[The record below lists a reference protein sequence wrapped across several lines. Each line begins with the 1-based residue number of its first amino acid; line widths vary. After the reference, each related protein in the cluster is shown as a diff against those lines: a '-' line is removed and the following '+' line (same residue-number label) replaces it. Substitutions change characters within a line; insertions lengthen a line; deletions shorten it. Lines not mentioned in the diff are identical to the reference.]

1 MPAKVLIVDDEKD
14 FLDIMA
20 ERMGARGVEVSTTTS
35 AENALK
41 MVLKES
47 YDAVI
52 MDLMMPEMDGFK
64 ALKLFKET
72 RPDLPIILLTA
83 NVPEEKCI
91 EAIKLGA
98 MDVIEKP
105 ADLNLLTQ
113 KIEEAKALKVNAIHA
128 EHEAL
133 STNSPG
139 RGRRI
144 SRFGHL
150 FPWLCCYL
158 PRTRNKSFVR
168 LPQSAQA
175 RVYSRELPAWQ
186 FTQAPWLPAREF
198 PPENQ
203 RWGRPP
209 EIQ

>member
-1 MPAKVLIVDDEKD
+1 MTAKVLIVDDEKD

-20 ERMGARGVEVSTTTS
+20 ERMGAWGMEVSTATS
-35 AENALK
+35 AEKALK

-72 RPDLPIILLTA
+72 RPDVSIILLTA
-83 NVPEEKCI
+83 NLTEEKCI

-113 KIEEAKALKVNAIHA
+113 KIEEAKALKI
-128 EHEAL
+128 
-133 STNSPG
+133 
-139 RGRRI
+139 RRD
-144 SRFGHL
+144 HD
-150 FPWLCCYL
+150 
-158 PRTRNKSFVR
+158 
-168 LPQSAQA
+168 Q
-175 RVYSRELPAWQ
+175 
-186 FTQAPWLPAREF
+186 
-198 PPENQ
+198 
-203 RWGRPP
+203 
-209 EIQ
+209 

>member
-20 ERMGARGVEVSTTTS
+20 ERMEARGMNVTTTTS
-35 AENALK
+35 GEDALE

-64 ALKLFKET
+64 ALKLFKES
-72 RPDLPIILLTA
+72 RPDVPIILLTA
-83 NVPEEKCI
+83 NVPEEKCL

-113 KIEEAKALKVNAIHA
+113 KIEAAKALKIKKLN
-128 EHEAL
+128 
-133 STNSPG
+133 N
-139 RGRRI
+139 
-144 SRFGHL
+144 SRFK
-150 FPWLCCYL
+150 
-158 PRTRNKSFVR
+158 R
-168 LPQSAQA
+168 
-175 RVYSRELPAWQ
+175 
-186 FTQAPWLPAREF
+186 
-198 PPENQ
+198 
-203 RWGRPP
+203 
-209 EIQ
+209 

>member
-35 AENALK
+35 AENALN
-41 MVLKES
+41 MVRKET
-47 YDAVI
+47 YDVVI

-72 RPDLPIILLTA
+72 QPDLPIILLTA

-91 EAIKLGA
+91 EAIELGA

-113 KIEEAKALKVNAIHA
+113 KIKDAKARK
-128 EHEAL
+128 
-133 STNSPG
+133 
-139 RGRRI
+139 
-144 SRFGHL
+144 
-150 FPWLCCYL
+150 
-158 PRTRNKSFVR
+158 NK
-168 LPQSAQA
+168 
-175 RVYSRELPAWQ
+175 
-186 FTQAPWLPAREF
+186 
-198 PPENQ
+198 
-203 RWGRPP
+203 
-209 EIQ
+209 

>member
-1 MPAKVLIVDDEKD
+1 MSTKVLIVDDERD

-20 ERMGARGVEVSTTTS
+20 ERMGARGMDVATAAS
-35 AENALK
+35 AEDALK

-72 RPDLPIILLTA
+72 SPDLQIILLTA

-105 ADLNLLTQ
+105 ADLDLLTQ
-113 KIEEAKALKVNAIHA
+113 KIEAAKARKLKK
-128 EHEAL
+128 L
-133 STNSPG
+133 TND
-139 RGRRI
+139 
-144 SRFGHL
+144 
-150 FPWLCCYL
+150 
-158 PRTRNKSFVR
+158 
-168 LPQSAQA
+168 
-175 RVYSRELPAWQ
+175 E
-186 FTQAPWLPAREF
+186 
-198 PPENQ
+198 
-203 RWGRPP
+203 
-209 EIQ
+209 

>member
-20 ERMGARGVEVSTTTS
+20 ERMGARGVQVSTTTS

-41 MVLKES
+41 MVLKET
-47 YDAVI
+47 YDVVI
-52 MDLMMPEMDGFK
+52 MDLLMPEMDGFK

-113 KIEEAKALKVNAIHA
+113 KIKEAKARK
-128 EHEAL
+128 
-133 STNSPG
+133 
-139 RGRRI
+139 
-144 SRFGHL
+144 
-150 FPWLCCYL
+150 
-158 PRTRNKSFVR
+158 NK
-168 LPQSAQA
+168 
-175 RVYSRELPAWQ
+175 
-186 FTQAPWLPAREF
+186 
-198 PPENQ
+198 
-203 RWGRPP
+203 
-209 EIQ
+209 

>member
-41 MVLKES
+41 MVRKET
-47 YDAVI
+47 YDVVI

-72 RPDLPIILLTA
+72 QPDLPIILLTA

-113 KIEEAKALKVNAIHA
+113 KIKDAKARK
-128 EHEAL
+128 
-133 STNSPG
+133 
-139 RGRRI
+139 
-144 SRFGHL
+144 
-150 FPWLCCYL
+150 
-158 PRTRNKSFVR
+158 NK
-168 LPQSAQA
+168 
-175 RVYSRELPAWQ
+175 
-186 FTQAPWLPAREF
+186 
-198 PPENQ
+198 
-203 RWGRPP
+203 
-209 EIQ
+209 

>member
-1 MPAKVLIVDDEKD
+1 MKVLIVDDEKD

-20 ERMGARGVEVSTTTS
+20 ERLVARGMEVSTATS
-35 AENALK
+35 AEQALK

-113 KIEEAKALKVNAIHA
+113 KIEAAKARK
-128 EHEAL
+128 
-133 STNSPG
+133 
-139 RGRRI
+139 
-144 SRFGHL
+144 
-150 FPWLCCYL
+150 
-158 PRTRNKSFVR
+158 
-168 LPQSAQA
+168 
-175 RVYSRELPAWQ
+175 
-186 FTQAPWLPAREF
+186 
-198 PPENQ
+198 
-203 RWGRPP
+203 
-209 EIQ
+209 

>member
-20 ERMGARGVEVSTTTS
+20 ERLGARGMEVSTTTS

-47 YDAVI
+47 FDAVV

-72 RPDLPIILLTA
+72 RPDVPIILLTA

-91 EAIKLGA
+91 EAIKRGA

-113 KIEEAKALKVNAIHA
+113 KIKDAKARKI
-128 EHEAL
+128 
-133 STNSPG
+133 
-139 RGRRI
+139 
-144 SRFGHL
+144 
-150 FPWLCCYL
+150 
-158 PRTRNKSFVR
+158 K
-168 LPQSAQA
+168 
-175 RVYSRELPAWQ
+175 
-186 FTQAPWLPAREF
+186 
-198 PPENQ
+198 
-203 RWGRPP
+203 
-209 EIQ
+209 